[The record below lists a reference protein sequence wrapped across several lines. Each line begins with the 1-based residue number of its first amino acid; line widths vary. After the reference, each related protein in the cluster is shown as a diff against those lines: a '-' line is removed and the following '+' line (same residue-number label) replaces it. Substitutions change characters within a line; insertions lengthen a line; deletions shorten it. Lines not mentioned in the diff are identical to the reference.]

1 MRPPMVP
8 SLLSALRP
16 IKHQLTHALA
26 LSLSRTPS
34 IDALLLLAD
43 IDTQL

>member
-26 LSLSRTPS
+26 LSRTPS